1 MWETIK
7 NILKKNNGTCI
18 IVEDGKPVYVVTQF
32 EEYEK
37 MLNEQSLVEAPMATP
52 VKKIIAEK
60 EIEMAEKINQEIID
74 WKAKQAENN
83 PEITL
88 SDLTES
94 EELKI
99 ENLPFV

>member
-18 IVEDGKPVYVVTQF
+18 IVEEGRPVYVITKF
-32 EEYEK
+32 EEYEELLDGQPK
-37 MLNEQSLVEAPMATP
+37 KDEPMATP

-60 EIEMAEKINQEIID
+60 EGELAEKINQEIID

-83 PEITL
+83 PEVNLADIVEN
-88 SDLTES
+88 D
-94 EELKI
+94 ELKI

>member
-32 EEYEK
+32 DEYEK
-37 MLNEQSLVEAPMATP
+37 MLNGQLAVEAPMPTP

-60 EIEMAEKINQEIID
+60 EVEMAEKINQEIID
-74 WKAKQAENN
+74 WKSKQAENN
-83 PEITL
+83 PEINL

-94 EELKI
+94 DELRI

>member
-18 IVEDGKPVYVVTQF
+18 IVEEGKPVYVITQF

-37 MLNEQSLVEAPMATP
+37 MLEGQLMARTPMATP

-60 EIEMAEKINQEIID
+60 EAEMTEKVNQEIVD
-74 WKAKQAENN
+74 WKVNQTENN
-83 PEITL
+83 PEINLT
-88 SDLTES
+88 DLTGGD
-94 EELKI
+94 ELKI
-99 ENLPFV
+99 ENLPFI

>member
-1 MWETIK
+1 M
-7 NILKKNNGTCI
+7 
-18 IVEDGKPVYVVTQF
+18 EDGKPIYIVTQF
-32 EEYEK
+32 DEYEK
-37 MLNEQSLVEAPMATP
+37 MLNGQSEAESPMPTP

-83 PEITL
+83 PEVNLADI
-88 SDLTES
+88 TES
-94 EELKI
+94 DELKI

>member
-18 IVEDGKPVYVVTQF
+18 IVEEGKPVYVVTQF
-32 EEYEK
+32 DEYEK
-37 MLNEQSLVEAPMATP
+37 MLNGQSPNESPMPTP

-60 EIEMAEKINQEIID
+60 EGEMAEKINQEIID

-83 PEITL
+83 PEVNL
-88 SDLTES
+88 SDLTENN
-94 EELKI
+94 ELKI
-99 ENLPFV
+99 ENLPFI

>member
-1 MWETIK
+1 MWKTIK

-18 IVEDGKPVYVVTQF
+18 IVEEGKPVYVVTQF

-37 MLNEQSLVEAPMATP
+37 MLNGELAAEMPMATP

-60 EIEMAEKINQEIID
+60 EVEMAEKINQEIID

-83 PEITL
+83 PEINL
-88 SDLTES
+88 SDLTGND
-94 EELKI
+94 ELKI

>member
-32 EEYEK
+32 DEYEK
-37 MLNEQSLVEAPMATP
+37 MLNGQSLDETSMPTP

-60 EIEMAEKINQEIID
+60 EVEMAEKINQEIID

-83 PEITL
+83 PEVNL
-88 SDLTES
+88 SDLTEND
-94 EELKI
+94 ELKI